1 MAMAKT
7 WWNQFSI
14 NALQLLHLNKAVS
27 GYHLGYLD
35 EEVELIQ
42 GVVTQLLSLYNQG
55 KIKPK
60 VDSVWP
66 FEQVKVGWLGGA
78 ASSFALPFVC
88 SKT

>member
-14 NALQLLHLNKAVS
+14 NALQLLHLNKAVC
-27 GYHLGYLD
+27 GYHLGYLE
-35 EEVELIQ
+35 EEVELLTA
-42 GVVTQLLSLYNQG
+42 VVTKLIALYNQG

-66 FEQVKVGWLGGA
+66 FEQVRMLGHPM
-78 ASSFALPFVC
+78 SYFVFHNKKKC
-88 SKT
+88 CL